1 MSKPAPNTVQGAG
14 KVEQPTLLRCS
25 LPFGSLDCK
34 SINTKQIRL
43 PINLYHKKGD
53 NLINLIAIMSIKYI
67 STELA
72 YTQAT

>member
-1 MSKPAPNTVQGAG
+1 MPKQAPNAVQSAG
-14 KVEQPTLLRCS
+14 KVEQLTLLRCS

-34 SINTKQIRL
+34 SINTTQSRL
-43 PINLYHKKGD
+43 PINFYHKKAD
-53 NLINLIAIMSIKYI
+53 NLINLIAIMSIKYR